1 LTYLYYFFSLDH
13 HATTTHGIDRAQS
26 PKPQAPSHHAPHKA
40 RRATSNEQEEPR
52 GTKEHWPTMLIR
64 NVLFLGACYPTTSF
78 TPPPPTSIR
87 TSLSNSYL
95 DSINSN
101 DGDRTS
107 PSTKNNDNVFEEP
120 SVDLNGRIVDRS
132 SNLARQRDYQSVN
145 EDPRPFDVESRSV
158 LRVLHVVCLCIGY
171 EFVLLPFID
180 TS

>member
-1 LTYLYYFFSLDH
+1 M
-13 HATTTHGIDRAQS
+13 
-26 PKPQAPSHHAPHKA
+26 
-40 RRATSNEQEEPR
+40 
-52 GTKEHWPTMLIR
+52 PTMLIR
-64 NVLFLGACYPTTSF
+64 NVLFLSACYPTTSF
-78 TPPPPTSIR
+78 TPSPPNTSIR

-158 LRVLHVVCLCIGY
+158 LRVLHIVCLCKDMS
-171 EFVLLPFID
+171 LC
-180 TS
+180 